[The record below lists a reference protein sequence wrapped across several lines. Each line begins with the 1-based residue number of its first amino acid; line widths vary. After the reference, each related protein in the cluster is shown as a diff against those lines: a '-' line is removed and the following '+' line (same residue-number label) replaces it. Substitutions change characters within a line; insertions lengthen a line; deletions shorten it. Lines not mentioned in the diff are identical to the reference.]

1 MKLKSLTL
9 TGFKSFADKTVIDF
23 QPGVTGIVGPNGS
36 GKSNIT
42 EAIRWGL
49 GEQSAKSLRG
59 GKMADVIFAGT
70 SARSPLNRAEVV
82 LTFDNS
88 DHLLPQQPTTV
99 EVIRRLYRD
108 GTSEFWLNGR
118 QVRLRDI
125 VDLFLDTGLGK
136 ESFSIISQGRVEKI
150 FNSKPEERRVIVEEL
165 AGVLKYKQE
174 KKRAQQ
180 ELAGT
185 KEHLD
190 RVVDIITELKAQR
203 EPLKEQ
209 ASIARDYQHQKK
221 QYDYLYQSKLVVEL
235 EENKRR
241 RAQLAAD
248 VEQARALAAKT
259 GNDRR
264 KRQQAAAEVRA
275 TLQDKERVVDQLQEN
290 VVHLTQQHEHLVS
303 EQRVQQRDATFQQER
318 LAAGQKELARLTAE
332 KEQQE
337 MQANQLQQVIKQL
350 QQEYAVATKRVTAL
364 APAAQADDQ
373 LTDALQQAQAR
384 VTALTTAQSVAR
396 ARIADLQT
404 RQRQE
409 TDHPDVQDAAAQ
421 QHLEEAQ
428 EHLAAAQQAVY
439 QTTEQLK
446 ELTTQRQ
453 EQNDRFQAVAD
464 KERQLRRQAQQADR
478 IYQQA
483 LTRMETLKGMA
494 ANYNGYYQGV
504 QAVMKA
510 HLDGVVGT
518 VADVVTVPSQYA
530 VAIETVLGGQLQ
542 NIVVSDQAAAHQAI
556 EYLRAHRTGR
566 ATFLPRQSV
575 TPRQLA
581 PDQRARAVQIDG
593 FQGVAAEL
601 VTSSPENARVVAHL
615 LGATVVAA
623 DLTAATRISNAL
635 NRRVRVVTLAGD
647 LISAGGAMTG
657 GATQHKRPG
666 ILAQKQRQDE
676 LTAQV
681 KTMEMRLQAL
691 NQTIEETH
699 AQAETLRQQNAAVNQ
714 DIDHLR
720 ATLATQ
726 NQAVTTAEGAVN
738 RWQQSVTAENKHQQ
752 TAAATARQ
760 IKQLETELATTTA
773 AVHDATQ
780 QVENLTAKQRENAA
794 AQQKQSAEYTAATTT
809 VTAKQAALKAQQ
821 ARLADAEQRVKAT
834 TTRIREQKEE
844 LARINHP
851 KSSDATASLKQE
863 VAAVHERLVAA
874 TEQVA
879 EAKEAR
885 QKLHDQVTAIEQQLT
900 RAQEL
905 AADARDELHRRQTA
919 LTACEELMDHHLEAL
934 RTKYGVTY
942 EAAAAAKHET
952 DIAVIN
958 RQLPLLKRG
967 IDELGTVNLGAI
979 DEFDRVDQRYQFLTH
994 QQADLQAACDQ
1005 LTATI
1010 NEMDGEVVTKFK
1022 AAFDQLRGA
1031 FQQIFPQV
1039 FGGGRADLELTAP
1052 DDLLETGIEITAQPP
1067 GKKQQNMRLLSGG
1080 ERALTAIALLFAT
1093 LRVRPVPFVIL
1104 DEAEVA
1110 LDDANVARY
1119 AQFLRR
1125 FDTDTQFIVIT
1136 HRKGTMMNASVLYG
1150 VTMQEA
1156 GVSKMVS
1163 IAVDDAV
1170 NSNQE

>member
-88 DHLLPQQPTTV
+88 DHLLPQQPATV

-125 VDLFLDTGLGK
+125 VALFLDTGLGK

-150 FNSKPEERRVIVEEL
+150 FNSKPEERRVIIEEL

-185 KEHLD
+185 REHLE

-303 EQRVQQRDATFQQER
+303 EQRVQQRDVTFQQER

-337 MQANQLQQVIKQL
+337 MQVNQLQQVIKQL
-350 QQEYAVATKRVTAL
+350 QQEYAVATKRVAAL

-439 QTTEQLK
+439 QTTKQLK
-446 ELTTQRQ
+446 ELT
-453 EQNDRFQAVAD
+453 AP
-464 KERQLRRQAQQADR
+464 
-478 IYQQA
+478 
-483 LTRMETLKGMA
+483 
-494 ANYNGYYQGV
+494 
-504 QAVMKA
+504 
-510 HLDGVVGT
+510 GT
-518 VADVVTVPSQYA
+518 
-530 VAIETVLGGQLQ
+530 E
-542 NIVVSDQAAAHQAI
+542 
-556 EYLRAHRTGR
+556 
-566 ATFLPRQSV
+566 
-575 TPRQLA
+575 
-581 PDQRARAVQIDG
+581 
-593 FQGVAAEL
+593 
-601 VTSSPENARVVAHL
+601 
-615 LGATVVAA
+615 
-623 DLTAATRISNAL
+623 
-635 NRRVRVVTLAGD
+635 
-647 LISAGGAMTG
+647 
-657 GATQHKRPG
+657 
-666 ILAQKQRQDE
+666 
-676 LTAQV
+676 
-681 KTMEMRLQAL
+681 
-691 NQTIEETH
+691 
-699 AQAETLRQQNAAVNQ
+699 
-714 DIDHLR
+714 
-720 ATLATQ
+720 
-726 NQAVTTAEGAVN
+726 
-738 RWQQSVTAENKHQQ
+738 
-752 TAAATARQ
+752 
-760 IKQLETELATTTA
+760 
-773 AVHDATQ
+773 
-780 QVENLTAKQRENAA
+780 
-794 AQQKQSAEYTAATTT
+794 
-809 VTAKQAALKAQQ
+809 
-821 ARLADAEQRVKAT
+821 
-834 TTRIREQKEE
+834 
-844 LARINHP
+844 
-851 KSSDATASLKQE
+851 
-863 VAAVHERLVAA
+863 
-874 TEQVA
+874 
-879 EAKEAR
+879 
-885 QKLHDQVTAIEQQLT
+885 
-900 RAQEL
+900 
-905 AADARDELHRRQTA
+905 
-919 LTACEELMDHHLEAL
+919 
-934 RTKYGVTY
+934 
-942 EAAAAAKHET
+942 
-952 DIAVIN
+952 
-958 RQLPLLKRG
+958 
-967 IDELGTVNLGAI
+967 
-979 DEFDRVDQRYQFLTH
+979 
-994 QQADLQAACDQ
+994 
-1005 LTATI
+1005 
-1010 NEMDGEVVTKFK
+1010 
-1022 AAFDQLRGA
+1022 
-1031 FQQIFPQV
+1031 
-1039 FGGGRADLELTAP
+1039 
-1052 DDLLETGIEITAQPP
+1052 
-1067 GKKQQNMRLLSGG
+1067 
-1080 ERALTAIALLFAT
+1080 
-1093 LRVRPVPFVIL
+1093 
-1104 DEAEVA
+1104 
-1110 LDDANVARY
+1110 
-1119 AQFLRR
+1119 
-1125 FDTDTQFIVIT
+1125 
-1136 HRKGTMMNASVLYG
+1136 
-1150 VTMQEA
+1150 
-1156 GVSKMVS
+1156 
-1163 IAVDDAV
+1163 
-1170 NSNQE
+1170 

>member
-70 SARSPLNRAEVV
+70 SARPPLNRAEVV
-82 LTFDNS
+82 LNFDNS

-99 EVIRRLYRD
+99 EVTRRLYRD

-185 KEHLD
+185 LEHLD

-248 VEQARALAAKT
+248 VEQASQLAAKT

-264 KRQQAAAEVRA
+264 KQQQAAAEVRA
-275 TLQDKERVVDQLQEN
+275 TLQEKERALDQLQEN
-290 VVHLTQQHEHLVS
+290 VVHLTQQHEQLVS
-303 EQRVQQRDATFQQER
+303 EQRVQQQDATFQQER
-318 LAAGQKELARLTAE
+318 VAAGQRELSRLTTE
-332 KEQQE
+332 QTQQE
-337 MQANQLQQVIKQL
+337 AQVKQLQQVVVQL
-350 QQEYAVATKRVTAL
+350 QRESEEATKQVTAL
-364 APAAQADDQ
+364 APAEHPDEQ
-373 LTDALQQAQAR
+373 LASALQEARER
-384 VTALTTAQSVAR
+384 VTQLTTAQSVAN
-396 ARIADLQT
+396 ARIADLQARQSQEDHSSTKDDAAQAHLDEARKQLATAQQDVRQIDSQIEEATT
-404 RQRQE
+404 RQ
-409 TDHPDVQDAAAQ
+409 HGLDAKFKATA
-421 QHLEEAQ
+421 EK
-428 EHLAAAQQAVY
+428 
-439 QTTEQLK
+439 EQ
-446 ELTTQRQ
+446 
-453 EQNDRFQAVAD
+453 
-464 KERQLRRQAQQADR
+464 QLRHQVQQADR

-483 LTRMETLKGMA
+483 ATQLETLKGMA
-494 ANYNGYYQGV
+494 TNYNGYYQGV

-510 HLDGVVGT
+510 HLDGVLGT
-518 VADVVTVPSQYA
+518 VADVLTVPSQYA

-542 NIVVSDQAAAHQAI
+542 NVVVTDQAAAQQAI
-556 EYLRAHRTGR
+556 KYLRTHRAGR

-575 TPRQLA
+575 TPRHIA
-581 PDQRARAVQIDG
+581 PDQRARAARIHG
-593 FQGVAAEL
+593 FQGIAAEL
-601 VTSSPENARVVAHL
+601 VTSAPENSRIITHL
-615 LGATVVAA
+615 LGATVVAT
-623 DLTAATRISNAL
+623 DLAAATQISNAL

-657 GATQHKRPG
+657 GATQRKRPG

-676 LTAQV
+676 LATQV
-681 KTMEMRLQAL
+681 ATMRTRLQEL
-691 NQTIEETH
+691 NKTIEETH
-699 AQAETLRQQNAAVNQ
+699 AHAEDCRKQAAVAAQ
-714 DIDHLR
+714 EIERLQ
-720 ATLATQ
+720 ATLTTK
-726 NQAVTTAEGAVN
+726 NQAVTTAERTVA
-738 RWQQSVTAENKHQQ
+738 RWQQTVAVETQHQQ
-752 TAAATARQ
+752 TAAATTHQ
-760 IKQLETELATTTA
+760 IKELEKELAATTA
-773 AVHDATQ
+773 ALRQANQRVAALTSQ
-780 QVENLTAKQRENAA
+780 QQAKITA
-794 AQQKQSAEYTAATTT
+794 QKQQSAKYAEATT
-809 VTAKQAALKAQQ
+809 VATAKQAALTAQQ
-821 ARLADAEQRVKAT
+821 ERLTDAEQRLKAT
-834 TTRIREQKEE
+834 TARIQHQQTE
-844 LARINHP
+844 LAKIKHP
-851 KSSDATASLKQE
+851 AKADSTALEQR
-863 VAAVHERLVAA
+863 VAAFHEQLVAA
-874 TEQVA
+874 TAQVA
-879 EAKEAR
+879 EAKKAR
-885 QKLHDQVTAIEQQLT
+885 QQLHDRVTAIEQQLT

-919 LTACEELMDHHLEAL
+919 LTACEELMDHHLETL

-942 EAAAAAKHET
+942 EAAAATDHET
-952 DIAVIN
+952 NLAVIN

-1010 NEMDGEVVTKFK
+1010 SEMDGEVVTKFK
-1022 AAFDQLRGA
+1022 AAFDQLRTA

-1039 FGGGRADLELTAP
+1039 FGGGQADLELTAP
-1052 DDLLETGIEITAQPP
+1052 DNLLETGIEITAQPP

-1104 DEAEVA
+1104 DEAEAA

-1170 NSNQE
+1170 NSNQK

>member
-70 SARSPLNRAEVV
+70 STRSPLNRAEVV

-88 DHLLPQQPTTV
+88 DHLLPHQPETV

-180 ELAGT
+180 ELVGT
-185 KEHLD
+185 QEHLD

-209 ASIARDYQHQKK
+209 ASIARDYQHQKE

-241 RAQLAAD
+241 RVQLAAD
-248 VEQARALAAKT
+248 VEQASELAAKT

-264 KRQQAAAEVRA
+264 ERQRAVAEVRA
-275 TLQDKERVVDQLQEN
+275 TLQEKERVLDQLQEN
-290 VVHLTQQHEHLVS
+290 VVHLTQQHEHLIS
-303 EQRVQQRDATFQQER
+303 EQRVQQQDATFQQER
-318 LAAGQKELARLTAE
+318 VAAGKKELVRLEAE
-332 KEQQE
+332 QAQQTI
-337 MQANQLQQVIKQL
+337 QVKQL
-350 QQEYAVATKRVTAL
+350 QRVVTQLRQEYETATKRVATL
-364 APAAQADDQ
+364 APAECADDQ
-373 LTDALQQAQAR
+373 LAAALKRAQAQVAK
-384 VTALTTAQSVAR
+384 LTTARSVAN
-396 ARIADLQT
+396 ARITDLQT
-404 RQRQE
+404 RQSQE
-409 TDHPDVQDAAAQ
+409 NEPNAQ
-421 QHLEEAQ
+421 EVTATHHLEEAQ
-428 EHLAAAQQAVY
+428 KRLAVMQQDVQ
-439 QTTEQLK
+439 QTTQRLK
-446 ELTTQRQ
+446 EMTTRQQELTTRL
-453 EQNDRFQAVAD
+453 QAAAD
-464 KERQLRRQAQQADR
+464 KERQLRRQGQQADR

-483 LTRMETLKGMA
+483 TTRMETLRGMA

-504 QAVMKA
+504 QVVMKA
-510 HLDGVVGT
+510 HLDGVIGT
-518 VADVVTVPSQYA
+518 VADVLTVPAQYA
-530 VAIETVLGGQLQ
+530 MAIETVLGGQLQ
-542 NIVVSDQAAAHQAI
+542 NIVVTNQTVAQQAI
-556 EYLRAHRTGR
+556 KYLRLHRSGR

-575 TPRQLA
+575 TSRQLT
-581 PDQRARAVQIDG
+581 PEQQARAAQIDG
-593 FQGVAAEL
+593 FQGVAADL
-601 VTSSPENARVVAHL
+601 VTSAQENVRVVSHL
-615 LGATVVAA
+615 LGATVVAS
-623 DLTAATRISNAL
+623 DLAAATRISNTL

-657 GATQHKRPG
+657 GAMQHKRRG

-676 LTAQV
+676 LAVQV
-681 KTMEMRLQAL
+681 KMMQTRLQAL

-699 AQAETLRQQNAAVNQ
+699 IQVEKQRQQGARLTQ
-714 DIDHLR
+714 DIEHLR
-720 ATLATQ
+720 ATLASK
-726 NQAVTTAEGAVN
+726 NQAMTTAEGTVA
-738 RWQQSVTAENKHQQ
+738 RWQQTVAAETKSQQ
-752 TAAATARQ
+752 TAAATARR
-760 IKQLETELATTTA
+760 IKELEKELATTTTA
-773 AVHDATQ
+773 LHQAEQ
-780 QVENLTAKQRENAA
+780 QVDELTAKQRAKA
-794 AQQKQSAEYTAATTT
+794 VARQKQAAEYTAATTT
-809 VTAKQAALKAQQ
+809 VTAKQAALTAQQ
-821 ARLADAEQRVKAT
+821 DRLADAKQRLMAV
-834 TTRIREQKEE
+834 TTRIREQQKE
-844 LARINHP
+844 LAGVKQPISP
-851 KSSDATASLKQE
+851 DTAASLEQK
-863 VAAVHERLVAA
+863 VTAMHERLVAA
-874 TEQVA
+874 TAQMTA
-879 EAKEAR
+879 AKEAR
-885 QKLHDQVTAIEQQLT
+885 QQLHVQVTAIERQLT

-905 AADARDELHRRQTA
+905 AADARDEFQRRQTA
-919 LTACEELMDHHLEAL
+919 LAACEELMDHHLETL

-952 DIAVIN
+952 DLAVIN

-979 DEFDRVDQRYQFLTH
+979 EEFDRVDQRYQFLAH

-1022 AAFDQLRGA
+1022 GAFEQLRTA

-1039 FGGGRADLELTAP
+1039 FGGGQADLELTAP
-1052 DDLLETGIEITAQPP
+1052 DNLLETGIEITAQPP

-1104 DEAEVA
+1104 DEAEAA

-1170 NSNQE
+1170 NLNRE